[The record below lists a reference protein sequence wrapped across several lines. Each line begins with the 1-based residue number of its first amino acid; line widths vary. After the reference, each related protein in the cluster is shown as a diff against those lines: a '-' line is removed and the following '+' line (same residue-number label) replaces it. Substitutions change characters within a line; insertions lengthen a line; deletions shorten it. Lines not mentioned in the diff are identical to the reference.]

1 MILSYLNF
9 LLKLPEQYRLMSQQ
23 PQKKKHK
30 HKKHKH
36 KGGDAVT
43 PDSQQGELVFWW
55 FSHLIS
61 LLLIS
66 SMLHIF

>member
-1 MILSYLNF
+1 
-9 LLKLPEQYRLMSQQ
+9 MSQQ

-43 PDSQQGELVFWW
+43 PDSQQGGFVYLR
-55 FSHLIS
+55 FSHLNRF
-61 LLLIS
+61 IS
-66 SMLHIF
+66 SVHIFSKKKGRVGMIKKATFV